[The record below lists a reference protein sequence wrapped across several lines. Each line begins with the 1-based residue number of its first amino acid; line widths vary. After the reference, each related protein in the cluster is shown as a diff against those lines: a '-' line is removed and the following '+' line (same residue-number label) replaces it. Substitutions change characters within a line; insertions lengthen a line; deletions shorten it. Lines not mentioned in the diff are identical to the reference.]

1 MNKRRMS
8 MKRLL
13 LIVLGVMMLAAC
25 GTSEADERGEQFT
38 YTRYELPLE
47 DKVALGDGSHE
58 IVFVFDYSC
67 PWCKKWM
74 ESVLPEIESR
84 WIETGEA
91 TFKGQPLVL
100 LNEQSQLLAS
110 VDANAEQVMPERYY
124 ALQRHIGLDA
134 ETVPDFGTEAYVQR
148 LAETFDVDAEALL
161 APQVDAGIQNA
172 RLYTRDLGVE
182 YVPTVYVNG
191 IKLLDAFSLE
201 EMERVMSGE
210 IEAGDQ
216 VEMPKE

>member
-1 MNKRRMS
+1 

-13 LIVLGVMMLAAC
+13 LILLGVTMLAAC
-25 GTSEADERGEQFT
+25 GTSQADDTKEWYT
-38 YTRYELPLE
+38 YERYELPLE
-47 DKVALGDGSHE
+47 EKVALGSGPHE

-74 ESVLPEIESR
+74 ESVLPEIESK

-100 LNEQSQLLAS
+100 LNERSQLLAS

-124 ALQRHIGLDA
+124 TLQRHIGLDA
-134 ETVPDFGTEAYVQR
+134 ETVEDFGTNAYVDR
-148 LAETFDVDAEALL
+148 LAKTFDVDPAVLL
-161 APQVDAGIQNA
+161 APQVDTGIQNA

-191 IKLLDAFSLE
+191 IKLLDAFSLD

-210 IEAGDQ
+210 IKAGDQ

>member
-1 MNKRRMS
+1 M
-8 MKRLL
+8 MKRLF
-13 LIVLGVMMLAAC
+13 LILFGVMLLAAC
-25 GTSEADERGEQFT
+25 GTTEADGGKDQYT
-38 YTRYELPLE
+38 YEKFELPLE
-47 DKVALGDGSHE
+47 NKVMLGETGDHE

-74 ESVLPEIESR
+74 ANILPEIESR

-100 LNEQSQLLAS
+100 LNERSQLLAS
-110 VDANAEQVMPERYY
+110 VDTNAEQVMPERYY

-134 ETVPDFGTEAYVQR
+134 ETVEDFGTEAYVRR
-148 LAETFDVDAEALL
+148 LAKTFEVDADSLL
-161 APQVDAGIQNA
+161 VPQVDVGIQNA
-172 RLYTRDLGVE
+172 RHYTRDLGVE

-191 IKLLDAFSLE
+191 IKLLDPFSLE
-201 EMERVMSGE
+201 EMERIMAGE
-210 IEAGDQ
+210 IKPGDQ

>member
-1 MNKRRMS
+1 

-13 LIVLGVMMLAAC
+13 LILLGVTMLAAC
-25 GTSEADERGEQFT
+25 GTSRADEVTEQYT
-38 YTRYELPLE
+38 YKRYELPLE

-100 LNEQSQLLAS
+100 LNERSQLLAS
-110 VDANAEQVMPERYY
+110 VDANAERVMPERYY

-134 ETVPDFGTEAYVQR
+134 ETVEDFGTEAYVHR
-148 LAETFDVDAEALL
+148 LAETFGVDAEDLL

-191 IKLLDAFSLE
+191 IKLLDAFSLD
-201 EMERVMSGE
+201 EMEQVMSGE
-210 IEAGDQ
+210 IEAGDR

>member
-1 MNKRRMS
+1 MR
-8 MKRLL
+8 RLL
-13 LIVLGVMMLAAC
+13 VMMLGVMMLAAC
-25 GTSEADERGEQFT
+25 GTSQADEVKEQYT
-38 YTRYELPLE
+38 YKKYELPLE
-47 DKVALGDGSHE
+47 NKVTLGDGPHE

-100 LNEQSQLLAS
+100 LNERSQLLAS
-110 VDANAEQVMPERYY
+110 VDANAEQMMPERYY

-134 ETVPDFGTEAYVQR
+134 ETVEDFGTEAYVHR
-148 LAETFDVDAEALL
+148 LAKTFGVDAEALL
-161 APQVDAGIQNA
+161 EPQVDAGIQNA

-191 IKLLDAFSLE
+191 IKLLDAFSLD
-201 EMERVMSGE
+201 EMERIMNGE

-216 VEMPKE
+216 VEMPKA

>member
-1 MNKRRMS
+1 
-8 MKRLL
+8 MKRKAWM
-13 LIVLGVMMLAAC
+13 LIGLMIVLAAC
-25 GTSEADERGEQFT
+25 GKSEADERGEQFT

-74 ESVLPEIESR
+74 ESVLPEVESR

-100 LNEQSQLLAS
+100 LNERSQLLAS
-110 VDANAEQVMPERYY
+110 VDANAERVMPERYY
-124 ALQRHIGLDA
+124 ALQRHVGLDA
-134 ETVPDFGTEAYVQR
+134 ETVSDFGTEAYVHR
-148 LAETFDVDAEALL
+148 LAETFGVDAEALL

-210 IEAGDQ
+210 IEAGEQ
-216 VEMPKE
+216 VEMPEE

>member
-1 MNKRRMS
+1 

-13 LIVLGVMMLAAC
+13 LILLGVTMLAAC
-25 GTSEADERGEQFT
+25 GTSRADEVTEQYT
-38 YTRYELPLE
+38 YKRYELPLE

-100 LNEQSQLLAS
+100 LNERSQLLAS
-110 VDANAEQVMPERYY
+110 VDANAEQMMPERYY

-134 ETVPDFGTEAYVQR
+134 ETVEDFGTEAYVHR
-148 LAETFDVDAEALL
+148 LAETFDVDAEDLL

-191 IKLLDAFSLE
+191 IKLLDAFSLD
-201 EMERVMSGE
+201 EMEQVMSGE
-210 IEAGDQ
+210 IEAGDR